1 MIPHDVLE
9 RRWALVQAALVEA
22 ELDVLVAAGRGTI
35 GTFGNVLYLCGYA
48 PLLRPA
54 YVVLRRE
61 GPPVL
66 YATSAT
72 DVELMHAGG
81 ALVEVRS
88 SGATDAQPG
97 PLSTAAT
104 LVRELQGAGRIGVA
118 GLQEIVSVADADVFR
133 RDLGAVDASALL
145 AGVKAHKDA
154 WELDRLRDAF
164 ALAGLGY
171 AAGAALLAPG
181 VRAQEIVAEVER
193 VLRAG
198 GAHETLVFIDSATAF
213 ARRVTPTVL
222 RRGDLVTVLVEVST
236 AAGAWVEQGGLFSL
250 GEPTPPARAVADA
263 CYGALAG
270 IRAAVAPGVPV
281 ARAAEIAD
289 GIAAAAGL
297 RPGIGLGHGIGTDH
311 DLPRLAPGAA
321 GLFAAGHVL
330 SVHPNLIDDES
341 GVAGTVADAF
351 QVTAQGCVSLSG
363 LPYEL
368 TTILG

>member
-1 MIPHDVLE
+1 MIPRDVLE
-9 RRWALVQAALVEA
+9 RRWARVQAALA
-22 ELDVLVAAGRGTI
+22 AADLDVLVAAGRGTI

-54 YVVLRRE
+54 YVVLRRD

-66 YATSAT
+66 VATSAT
-72 DVELMHAGG
+72 DVALMQEGG
-81 ALVEVRS
+81 SQVEVRS

-97 PLSTAAT
+97 PLSTVEL
-104 LVRELQGAGRIGVA
+104 LVRELQGAGRAGVA
-118 GLQEIVSVADADVFR
+118 GLQEIVSVTDADVLR
-133 RDLGAVDASALL
+133 RELGAIDASALL

-193 VLRAG
+193 VLRAA
-198 GAHETLVFIDSATAF
+198 GAHETLVFVDSATAF

-222 RRGDLVTVLVEVST
+222 RRGELVTVLVEVST

-250 GEPTPPARAVADA
+250 GEPTPSARAVADA
-263 CYGALAG
+263 CYGTLAA

-281 ARAAEIAD
+281 ARAAELAD

-297 RPGIGLGHGIGTDH
+297 RTGIGLGHGIGTDH
-311 DLPRLAPGAA
+311 DLPRLAAGAPGTIE
-321 GLFAAGHVL
+321 AGHVL
-330 SVHPNLIDDES
+330 SVHPNLIADES

-351 QVTAQGCVSLSG
+351 HVTSHGCESLSG

-368 TTILG
+368 TTIDC